1 MEVRFRVNVDQ
12 DGKCA
17 ESGSFNVSSIH
28 DIKGRA
34 EGLYQKYREMWDISD
49 IDIVFESAGY
59 VVARYCVTADGGHSF
74 CLSPFIADTD
84 GGVRFRVCLVGVEEC
99 LYLTDTQLSGV
110 MKNNKYPVG
119 IYSG

>member
-34 EGLYQKYREMWDISD
+34 EGLYQKCGCRNST
-49 IDIVFESAGY
+49 V
-59 VVARYCVTADGGHSF
+59 
-74 CLSPFIADTD
+74 
-84 GGVRFRVCLVGVEEC
+84 
-99 LYLTDTQLSGV
+99 
-110 MKNNKYPVG
+110 
-119 IYSG
+119 